1 VARPQVGPRVLRL
14 RAGVLTPPAGAPGR
28 VDVALAVAVRDKRL
42 LVTRRQHGLH
52 LAGTWEFPGGKVEA
66 GESPADAAR
75 RELAEEAGLVAEELE
90 RLVVVVH
97 DYAEASVRLHVFLA
111 REPAGEV
118 RIDVAREWAW
128 KGLDEIDAESMP
140 AANRQVLRA
149 LRGRV

>member
-1 VARPQVGPRVLRL
+1 M
-14 RAGVLTPPAGAPGR
+14 
-28 VDVALAVAVRDKRL
+28 AVRDKRL